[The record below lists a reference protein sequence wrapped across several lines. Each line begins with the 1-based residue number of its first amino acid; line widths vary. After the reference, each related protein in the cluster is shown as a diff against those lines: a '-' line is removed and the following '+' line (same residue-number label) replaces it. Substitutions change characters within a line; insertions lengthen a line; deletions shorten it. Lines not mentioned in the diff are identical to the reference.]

1 MSLLFPERLIV
12 SVAPTQVTSAR
23 MSGALRK
30 KVVERKTLPCD
41 AGLGAE
47 PWQGAIAALCG
58 LDRTLRACAVLSNHF
73 ARYAIVPWNE
83 GLDTTDEE
91 EAYVRHHFAKVHGDR
106 AKTWALRWSDHG
118 ATRLA
123 SAIDQGLLEAL
134 KQALPRLDSVQPL
147 LMMAI
152 NRCRAA
158 IPRSGAWL
166 ALVEDDR
173 ACIALYQAGGWRSVQ
188 NARGAWLDAL
198 ERERHRAA
206 GEAPDLAL
214 LAGAQVNGEV
224 PDGEVPGWK
233 IRELQLAL

>member
-1 MSLLFPERLIV
+1 VSLLFPDRLIV
-12 SVAPTQVTSAR
+12 SLAPGQVTSAR
-23 MSGALRK
+23 MSGLLRK
-30 KVVERKTLPCD
+30 RVVERKTIPCD
-41 AGLGAE
+41 PGFGAE
-47 PWQGAIAALCG
+47 PWQGAIGGLSG
-58 LDRTLRACAVLSNHF
+58 LDRTLRASAVLSNHF

-83 GLDTTDEE
+83 GLDTADEE
-91 EAYVRHHFAKVHGDR
+91 EAYVRHHFAKVHGER
-106 AKTWALRWSDHG
+106 AKAWALRWSEHG

-123 SAIDQGLLEAL
+123 SAIDQALLDAL

-147 LMMAI
+147 LMAAI

-166 ALVEDDR
+166 ALVEDER
-173 ACIALYQAGGWRSVQ
+173 ACIALYQAGQWRSVQ

-214 LAGAQVNGEV
+214 LAGTQVNGEV
-224 PDGEVPGWK
+224 PGWK
-233 IRELQLAL
+233 VRELQLAL